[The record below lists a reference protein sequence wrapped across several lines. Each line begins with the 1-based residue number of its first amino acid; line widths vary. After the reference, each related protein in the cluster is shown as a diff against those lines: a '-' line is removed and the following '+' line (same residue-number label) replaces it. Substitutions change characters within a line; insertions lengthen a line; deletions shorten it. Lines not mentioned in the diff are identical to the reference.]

1 MILLLRTLVV
11 ISSVE
16 SRCDWKGQKT
26 KPFEED
32 DFFKTQIPIYW
43 KTLVSNP
50 TCIKKMTVEQ
60 KRGDISMKITQ
71 VFQSQLKTLGK
82 EPLRVLNAFG
92 NCSSAL
98 YILDIEMAD
107 DQDRKHK
114 FKRIFDPMKQLE
126 LFEEMS
132 LVKTNEVKGGGLQVF
147 WKEGGMFTKCPQL
160 LKCVAG
166 VNIMNKNGVSLKKIE
181 IQKGTSW
188 LPPNYLNE
196 CETFEV
202 QYHFFE
208 NNPEL
213 KKPTSHIPQKSSV
226 RKGNQKYKSPD
237 DQASRLR
244 VAN

>member
-1 MILLLRTLVV
+1 MILLLKTLLV
-11 ISSVE
+11 ISLVE
-16 SRCDWKGQKT
+16 SRCGWKGQKT
-26 KPFEED
+26 KPFEEA
-32 DFFKTQIPIYW
+32 DFFKKQIPIYW

-50 TCIKKMTVEQ
+50 TCIKKMIVEQ

-71 VFQSQLKTLGK
+71 VFRSQLKTLGK

-98 YILDIEMAD
+98 YILEIEMTD

-126 LFEEMS
+126 LFEEKS

-166 VNIMNKNGVSLKKIE
+166 VNIMNRNGVSLKKIK
-181 IQKGTSW
+181 IQNEKSW
-188 LPPNYLNE
+188 LPPKYLNE

-202 QYHFFE
+202 QYHFFQKQPRIKKANITYPSKE
-208 NNPEL
+208 QCAQRKPEISE
-213 KKPTSHIPQKSSV
+213 PRRPGFQIEV
-226 RKGNQKYKSPD
+226 
-237 DQASRLR
+237 
-244 VAN
+244 